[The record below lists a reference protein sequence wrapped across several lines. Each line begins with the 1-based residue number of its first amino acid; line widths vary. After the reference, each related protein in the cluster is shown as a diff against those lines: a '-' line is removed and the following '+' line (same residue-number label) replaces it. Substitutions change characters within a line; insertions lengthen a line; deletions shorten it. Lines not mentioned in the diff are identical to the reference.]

1 MPGQMLNA
9 TVTASSRFQ
18 TPEQFRNIIVK
29 ADPSG
34 ARVRLSEW
42 PG

>member
-18 TPEQFRNIIVK
+18 TPDQFRNIIVK
-29 ADPSG
+29 AGKSYLARSG
-34 ARVRLSEW
+34 ALTR
-42 PG
+42 